1 MFGKLM
7 KYEMKSLSKGLIPLY
22 GAILA
27 VALINSIM
35 WSVGGNGPASTSGTI
50 GGLSQ
55 LTAMLVYF
63 GLCVAIAVVTFLVV
77 VQRFYKG
84 LLGQEGYLMFTLPV
98 PTWQLTLSKLVGA
111 TIMTILSGIVGI
123 LSVFILGSVGINW
136 GAFFRDLGQL
146 FANWDLDMTFI
157 CIELFLL
164 GIVSTASMV
173 TDIYIAMALGYLSN
187 KHRVAMSFVWFIVI
201 QTALSFLTGLLGI
214 VLGNIP
220 ASRSLS
226 PISSLFRPSS
236 ACTAC
241 CGSAFWYVWLKP
253 SFSTSVRLG
262 CSKTS
267 SIWNKPE
274 NTENRPKGRFF
285 HPSVNQKSSSTV
297 VSNTRAI
304 SIASLSDGLY
314 RPFSRLPIVSRRT
327 PTSPARSS

>member
-35 WSVGGNGPASTSGTI
+35 WSVGGNGPASTAGTI

-111 TIMTILSGIVGI
+111 TIMTILSCIVGI
-123 LSVFILGSVGINW
+123 LSVFMLGSVGINW

-164 GIVSTASMV
+164 GIVGTASMV
-173 TDIYIAMALGYLSN
+173 TDIYIAMALGHLSN

-214 VLGNIP
+214 VLVNIP
-220 ASRSLS
+220 AFSLFITNFFLIS
-226 PISSLFRPSS
+226 PIVNAHRMLWFSILVGLVETLIFYFG
-236 ACTAC
+236 TT
-241 CGSAFWYVWLKP
+241 WVLK
-253 SFSTSVRLG
+253 
-262 CSKTS
+262 
-267 SIWNKPE
+267 NKLNLE
-274 NTENRPKGRFF
+274 
-285 HPSVNQKSSSTV
+285 
-297 VSNTRAI
+297 
-304 SIASLSDGLY
+304 
-314 RPFSRLPIVSRRT
+314 
-327 PTSPARSS
+327 

>member
-35 WSVGGNGPASTSGTI
+35 WSVGGNGPTSTTSMI
-50 GGLSQ
+50 SGLSQ

-77 VQRFYKG
+77 IQRFYKG

-123 LSVFILGSVGINW
+123 LSVIILGSVGLNLTW
-136 GAFFRDLGQL
+136 GAFLRGLGQL
-146 FANWDLDMTFI
+146 LANWDLDMTFI

-164 GIVSTASMV
+164 GVVGTASMV
-173 TDIYIAMALGYLSN
+173 TDIYIAMALGHLSN

-201 QTALSFLTGLLGI
+201 QTALSFLTGLIGI

-220 ASRSLS
+220 AFTLFVTNFFIIS
-226 PISSLFRPSS
+226 PIIGTHSMLWFSILVCLVETLIFYFG
-236 ACTAC
+236 TT
-241 CGSAFWYVWLKP
+241 WVLK
-253 SFSTSVRLG
+253 
-262 CSKTS
+262 
-267 SIWNKPE
+267 NKLNLE
-274 NTENRPKGRFF
+274 
-285 HPSVNQKSSSTV
+285 
-297 VSNTRAI
+297 
-304 SIASLSDGLY
+304 
-314 RPFSRLPIVSRRT
+314 
-327 PTSPARSS
+327 

>member
-35 WSVGGNGPASTSGTI
+35 CNGPASTSGTI

-55 LTAMLVYF
+55 ITAMLVYF

-98 PTWQLTLSKLVGA
+98 PTWQLTLSKLLGA

-123 LSVFILGSVGINW
+123 LSVFILGSAGINW

-164 GIVSTASMV
+164 GIVGTASMV
-173 TDIYIAMALGYLSN
+173 TDIYIAMALGHLSN

-220 ASRSLS
+220 AFTLFITNFFIIS
-226 PISSLFRPSS
+226 PIVGMHGMLWFSILVCLVETLIFYFG
-236 ACTAC
+236 TT
-241 CGSAFWYVWLKP
+241 WVLK
-253 SFSTSVRLG
+253 
-262 CSKTS
+262 
-267 SIWNKPE
+267 NKLNLE
-274 NTENRPKGRFF
+274 
-285 HPSVNQKSSSTV
+285 
-297 VSNTRAI
+297 
-304 SIASLSDGLY
+304 
-314 RPFSRLPIVSRRT
+314 
-327 PTSPARSS
+327 

>member
-35 WSVGGNGPASTSGTI
+35 CNGPACHLQHD

-55 LTAMLVYF
+55 ITAMLVYF

-84 LLGQEGYLMFTLPV
+84 LLGQEGYLMPPLPV
-98 PTWQLTLSKLVGA
+98 PPGSSPCLSCSA
-111 TIMTILSGIVGI
+111 QPSSTILSGIVGI
-123 LSVFILGSVGINW
+123 LSVFILGSVGVDW

-173 TDIYIAMALGYLSN
+173 TDIYIAMALGHLSN

-220 ASRSLS
+220 AFT
-226 PISSLFRPSS
+226 LFDHQFLHYFAHRRH
-236 ACTAC
+236 ARHA
-241 CGSAFWYVWLKP
+241 
-253 SFSTSVRLG
+253 
-262 CSKTS
+262 
-267 SIWNKPE
+267 
-274 NTENRPKGRFF
+274 
-285 HPSVNQKSSSTV
+285 V
-297 VSNTRAI
+297 VQHSGM
-304 SIASLSDGLY
+304 SG
-314 RPFSRLPIVSRRT
+314 
-327 PTSPARSS
+327 

>member
-1 MFGKLM
+1 
-7 KYEMKSLSKGLIPLY
+7 
-22 GAILA
+22 
-27 VALINSIM
+27 
-35 WSVGGNGPASTSGTI
+35 
-50 GGLSQ
+50 
-55 LTAMLVYF
+55 MLVYF

-98 PTWQLTLSKLVGA
+98 PTWQLTLSKLLGA

-123 LSVFILGSVGINW
+123 LSVFILGSAGINW

-173 TDIYIAMALGYLSN
+173 TDIYIAMALGHLSNKHRVAMSFVWFIVIQTALSFLTGLLGIVLGNMVTDIYIAMALGHLSN

-220 ASRSLS
+220 AFTLFITNFFIIS
-226 PISSLFRPSS
+226 PIVGMHGMLWFSILVCLVETLIFYFG
-236 ACTAC
+236 TT
-241 CGSAFWYVWLKP
+241 WVLK
-253 SFSTSVRLG
+253 
-262 CSKTS
+262 
-267 SIWNKPE
+267 NKLNLE
-274 NTENRPKGRFF
+274 
-285 HPSVNQKSSSTV
+285 
-297 VSNTRAI
+297 
-304 SIASLSDGLY
+304 
-314 RPFSRLPIVSRRT
+314 
-327 PTSPARSS
+327 